1 MLDNSSK
8 CSTLTSL
15 DLTNNVLGRA
25 RPARL
30 YPALARFMGHHE
42 HKTNITNGFDFM
54 LTAAASCTALRTL
67 DLACNYI
74 TEQETRSLRV
84 FWGLER
90 AGLTF

>member
-15 DLTNNVLGRA
+15 DLANNVLGRA

-30 YPALARFMGHHE
+30 YPALARYHE

-67 DLACNYI
+67 DLAFNHI